1 VRFVAAQ
8 TALLA
13 AVLAA
18 PRGRILAP
26 RLGAALLVAGGALAA
41 GGLAALG
48 RSLSPFPEP
57 REDAELVE
65 HGAYRLVR
73 HPMYGGVLLAAT
85 GWSLRRSSSAL
96 VPTVLLAALW
106 TAKAR
111 REEEL
116 LAARF
121 PGYAGYAART
131 PRRFIPGPSAAGRAV

>member
-1 VRFVAAQ
+1 VKFVAAQ

-18 PRGRILAP
+18 PRGRALAP
-26 RLGAALLVAGGALAA
+26 RLGAALVAGGAALAA

-57 REDAELVE
+57 REGAELVE

-73 HPMYGGVLLAAT
+73 HPIYGGALLAVS
-85 GWSLRRSSSAL
+85 GWSLRRAPL
-96 VPTVLLAALW
+96 GIVPAALLAALW

-121 PGYAGYAART
+121 PAYADYASRT
-131 PRRFIPGPSAAGRAV
+131 RHRFIPRVI

>member
-8 TALLA
+8 TALLG

-18 PRGRILAP
+18 PRGRALAP
-26 RLGAALLVAGGALAA
+26 RLGAALVAGGAALAV
-41 GGLAALG
+41 GGFAALG

-65 HGAYRLVR
+65 RGAYRLVR
-73 HPMYGGVLLAAT
+73 HPIYGGALLAVT
-85 GWSLRRSSSAL
+85 GWSLRRAPL
-96 VPTVLLAALW
+96 GLAPAALLAALW

-116 LAARF
+116 LTEHFRAYAEYASRTRHRF
-121 PGYAGYAART
+121 VPGV
-131 PRRFIPGPSAAGRAV
+131 I

>member
-1 VRFVAAQ
+1 MRFVAAQ

-18 PRGRILAP
+18 PRGRPLAP
-26 RLGAALLVAGGALAA
+26 RLGAVLLAA
-41 GGLAALG
+41 GGTLAAGGVASLG

-65 HGAYRLVR
+65 HGAYGLVR
-73 HPMYGGVLLAAT
+73 HPIYGGLLLAAT
-85 GWSLRRSSSAL
+85 GWSLSRSPRAL
-96 VPTVLLAALW
+96 VPTAILAALW

-121 PGYAGYAART
+121 PAYTGYASRT
-131 PRRFIPGPSAAGRAV
+131 RRRFVPGLL